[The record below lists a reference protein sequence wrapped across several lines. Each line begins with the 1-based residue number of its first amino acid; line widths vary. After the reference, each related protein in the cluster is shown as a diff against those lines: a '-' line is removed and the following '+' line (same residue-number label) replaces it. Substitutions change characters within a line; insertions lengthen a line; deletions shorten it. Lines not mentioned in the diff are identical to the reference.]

1 MGRVRAGRVNNQPF
15 MTATSEPRGNST
27 HALDHPAFRGLL
39 GGGAVYF
46 VGNAMQVMAA
56 AWLMVEM
63 TGSAFLAAL
72 VQTAVFLPMFVLSLP
87 AGVLADTTD
96 RKRLMRKALLVQ
108 GVTVALLAVL
118 LLAGWVGP
126 ASLLLF
132 TCVAGACTALLSP
145 AWNSTVSD
153 SIPREELP
161 QAIVAV
167 SIAYNVARALGPT
180 LAGFVFAHAGAGWV
194 FAIAVAGTLTMW
206 LSIRRH
212 PPKPHPVSRLPAE
225 RLWGGTLS
233 ALRFARH
240 SPAVLAQLVRTMA
253 YSAAGSAL
261 WALLPV
267 IGQRQL
273 GLGAAGFGLLM
284 GCLGGGAVLAGLVI
298 GRVRA
303 RVGIEVI
310 VRAGCVIYA
319 LAMLTAALSASH
331 ALVYTALVLGGGA
344 WMAVMSTFNTA
355 TQTSVPPWVR
365 SRATALHTLSALG
378 SFAIGSAFWGAL
390 TSLIDLPA
398 TLCVATAAMAAGLL
412 LARPFPLRM
421 GDKTEVTQVASM
433 FEELSVADEPDPQ
446 AGPVAVEI
454 GYRIRAGQTEA
465 FLEAV
470 SHLRAPRRRDGA
482 TLWRVYR
489 DLGDP
494 SRYCERFIVTSWAD
508 YLHQR
513 SRATLADQELEAA
526 VREHLD
532 PDAPAT
538 TQHYIAEL

>member
-1 MGRVRAGRVNNQPF
+1 
-15 MTATSEPRGNST
+15 MTLPST
-27 HALDHPAFRGLL
+27 AAHPLRHPAFLGLL
-39 GGGAVYF
+39 GGGTFYF
-46 VGNAMQVMAA
+46 IGNAMQTMAA
-56 AWLMVEM
+56 AWLMVEL
-63 TGSAFLAAL
+63 TGSALLAAL
-72 VQTAVFLPMFVLSLP
+72 VQTAVFLPMFALSLP

-96 RKRLMRKALLVQ
+96 RKRLMRNALLVQ
-108 GVTVALLAVL
+108 GVTVALLASL
-118 LLAGWVGP
+118 LMAGWAGP

-132 TCVAGACTALLSP
+132 TCVAGSCTALLSP

-153 SIPREELP
+153 SVPREELS

-167 SIAYNVARALGPT
+167 AIAYNVARAVGPT
-180 LAGFVFAHAGAGWV
+180 LAGFVFAHAGPAWV
-194 FAIAVAGTLTMW
+194 FAAAVGGIVAMWRGIA
-206 LSIRRH
+206 RN
-212 PPKPHPVSRLPAE
+212 PPRPHPVSRLPAE

-240 SPAVLAQLVRTMA
+240 SPAVLAQLIRTMA
-253 YSAAGSAL
+253 YSGAGSAL

-284 GCLGGGAVLAGLVI
+284 GCLGGGAILAGFVVGRL
-298 GRVRA
+298 RVRI
-303 RVGIEVI
+303 GIEWI
-310 VRAGCVIYA
+310 VRGGCVVYA
-319 LAMLTAALSASH
+319 LAMLAAALSTSH
-331 ALVYTALVLGGGA
+331 ALVYAALVFGGAA

-378 SFAIGSAFWGAL
+378 SFAICSALWGAL
-390 TSLIDLPA
+390 TNLIDVTA
-398 TLCVATAAMAAGLL
+398 TLCVAAASMAAGLL

-433 FEELSVADEPDPQ
+433 FEELSVADEPDPE

-454 GYRIRAGQTEA
+454 GYRIRADQTEA

-489 DLGDP
+489 DLGDA

-513 SRATLADQELEAA
+513 SRATLADQQLEAQ
-526 VREHLD
+526 VRECLI
-532 PDAPAT
+532 PGEAVI

>member
-1 MGRVRAGRVNNQPF
+1 MASPARAPDVFRHRN
-15 MTATSEPRGNST
+15 
-27 HALDHPAFRGLL
+27 FRGLL
-39 GGGAVYF
+39 SGGTVYF
-46 VGNAMQVMAA
+46 LGNAMQVMAA
-56 AWLMVEM
+56 SWLMVEL
-63 TGSAFLAAL
+63 TGSPFLAAL

-96 RKRLMRKALLVQ
+96 RRRLIQISLRVQ
-108 GVTVALLAVL
+108 IVTVAALAAL
-118 LLAGWVGP
+118 LLLGHAGP
-126 ASLLLF
+126 ASLLVF
-132 TCVAGACTALLSP
+132 TFVAGCCTALLSP
-145 AWNSTVSD
+145 AWNSSVAD

-180 LAGFVFAHAGAGWV
+180 LAGFVFAHAGSGFV
-194 FAIAVAGTLTMW
+194 FAISVASTVVFA

-212 PPKPHPVSRLPAE
+212 PPRPHAVSRLPAE

-240 SPAVLAQLVRTMA
+240 SPAVLAQLLRTVA

-261 WALLPV
+261 WALLPS

-284 GCLGGGAVLAGLVI
+284 GCLGGGAVLAGLFI

-303 RVGIEVI
+303 RIGIERLVLT
-310 VRAGCVIYA
+310 GCVVFA
-319 LAMLTAALSASH
+319 LAMLISALSSVH
-331 ALVYTALVLGGGA
+331 GLVYLALVCGGGA

-365 SRATALHTLSALG
+365 SRATAMHTLCALG
-378 SFAIGSAFWGAL
+378 SFAICSAFWGAL
-390 TSLIDLPA
+390 SSLIDLTA
-398 TLCVATAAMAAGLL
+398 TLCIASAGMAAGLL
-412 LARPFPLRM
+412 LARRFPLRM
-421 GDKTEVTQVASM
+421 GERTEVTQVASM
-433 FEELSVADEPDPQ
+433 FEELTVADEPAPE

-454 GYRIRAGQTEA
+454 GYRIRADQTEA
-465 FLEAV
+465 FLEALGQ
-470 SHLRAPRRRDGA
+470 LRKPRRRDGA
-482 TLWRVYR
+482 TFWRVYR

-494 SRYCERFIVTSWAD
+494 SRYVERFIVTSWAD

-513 SRATLADQELEAA
+513 ARATLADQELESQ
-526 VREHLD
+526 VRSFLLPGES
-532 PDAPAT
+532 AT

>member
-1 MGRVRAGRVNNQPF
+1 
-15 MTATSEPRGNST
+15 MTPPPPPGPPLR
-27 HALDHPAFRGLL
+27 HAAFRGLL
-39 GGGAVYF
+39 GGGTLYF
-46 VGNAMQVMAA
+46 IGNAMQVMAA

-63 TGSAFLAAL
+63 TGSPFLAAL

-96 RKRLMRKALLVQ
+96 RQRLMRGALLVQ
-108 GVTVALLAVL
+108 GVTVALLAL
-118 LLAGWVGP
+118 LLLGGWAGP

-132 TCVAGACTALLSP
+132 TGLAGACTALLSP

-180 LAGFVFAHAGAGWV
+180 LAGFVFAHAGPAWV
-194 FAIAVAGTLTMW
+194 FAVAVLGIVAMAQSL
-206 LSIRRH
+206 RRH
-212 PPKPHPVSRLPAE
+212 PPRAHPVSRLPAE

-240 SPAVLAQLVRTMA
+240 SPAVLAQLLRTMA
-253 YSAAGSAL
+253 YSGAGAAL

-284 GCLGGGAVLAGLVI
+284 GCLGSGAILAGLVI

-303 RVGIEVI
+303 RIGIELI
-310 VRAGCVIYA
+310 VRGACVVYA
-319 LAMLTAALSASH
+319 LAMLTAALSSSH
-331 ALVYTALVLGGGA
+331 ALVYGALVLGGAA
-344 WMAVMSTFNTA
+344 WMAAMSTFNTA

-378 SFAIGSAFWGAL
+378 AFALASAFWGAL

-398 TLCVATAAMAAGLL
+398 TLCVAAAAMAAGLL

-421 GDKTEVTQVASM
+421 GDRTEVTQVASM
-433 FEELSVADEPDPQ
+433 FEELSVADEPDPE

-454 GYRIRAGQTEA
+454 GYRIRADQTEA

-513 SRATLADQELEAA
+513 ARATLADQELETR
-526 VREHLD
+526 VRELLL
-532 PDAPAT
+532 PGEAVT